1 MPKHITAPLIL
12 IGPGSGIA
20 PFRGFWNHRRHQMKN
35 LLLENQKPGPMW
47 LFFGCRNRGMDLYK
61 EEKEA
66 ALADG
71 VLTKTMVAL
80 SREPGVDKVLT
91 INMFRLLITG

>member
-1 MPKHITAPLIL
+1 MPKDISAPLIL

-20 PFRGFWNHRRHQMKN
+20 PFRGFWNERRHQIKN
-35 LLLENQKPGPMW
+35 LIPTNKKPGPIW

-66 ALADG
+66 ALAEG

-80 SREPGVDKVLT
+80 SREEGVEKV
-91 INMFRLLITG
+91 IK